1 MRCSLRPP
9 PFHTESHNEFNR
21 AGLLRNGPLRKV
33 TMVSSSTSEAAASQ
47 TLRSGAVGAPSIAFF
62 VIAAAA
68 PLTCVMGIT
77 PLLISHGVGLSSPLV
92 YILIGLV
99 LLLFAVGYVAMSRR
113 IRNAGSMYA
122 YIAQGLGPSWGAGAS
137 FIALAAYFCSIV
149 TLLGFF
155 GFVANN
161 LIKQVTGLDVPWYLL
176 CLAAIAICVLLGRS
190 NLEVGAKVLGLLL
203 ILELSILPILAIAV
217 IFTGGAEGVTFT
229 SWNPVGLF
237 GPGLG
242 VSLAFGYASYIGFEQ
257 TAIYSEEAKDPKRS
271 VKRATI
277 GAVIFTSVF
286 YALLTWVMVL
296 AYGRSDAIQA
306 ALADP
311 GNMVV
316 NAASDYLGQGVVW
329 VVQVLVVTGSF
340 AAVLSFHNAIS
351 RYFFSLGRE
360 KVLPKSLGYVREV
373 AQSPHR
379 GSMTVGAVTAVILLV
394 LFVLGADP
402 YLDIF
407 TWGAAASTVGF
418 VFLQALCSAAIV
430 VYFRRHPEADENVW
444 TTSIAPTLAT
454 IVLGAGVVLIVTNFA
469 SLVGGDVGMAP
480 YIVAL
485 LFLGMGVI
493 GFTVA
498 EVMKRKRRSEWENI
512 GTGRIDIAAVQE
524 AEAQTTSV

>member
-1 MRCSLRPP
+1 M
-9 PFHTESHNEFNR
+9 
-21 AGLLRNGPLRKV
+21 
-33 TMVSSSTSEAAASQ
+33 SSSTSDAPATQS
-47 TLRSGAVGAPSIAFF
+47 LRNGAVGAPAIAFF

-77 PLLISHGVGLSSPLV
+77 PLLIGYGVGISAPLV
-92 YILIGLV
+92 YVLIGLV

-137 FIALAAYFCSIV
+137 FVALAAYFCAII

-155 GFVANN
+155 GFVTQN
-161 LIKQVTGLDVPWYLL
+161 LISSLTGLVVPWYVL
-176 CLAAIAICVLLGRS
+176 CIAAIAICVLLGRS

-203 ILELSILPILAIAV
+203 IAELSVLLILAIAV
-217 IFTGGAEGVTFT
+217 IFTGGSEGVTFD

-277 GAVIFTSVF
+277 GAVIFTSLF
-286 YALLTWVMVL
+286 YALMTWVMVL
-296 AYGRSDAIQA
+296 AFGRSEAMQI
-306 ALADP
+306 ALENP
-311 GNMVV
+311 GDMVV
-316 NAASDYLGQGVVW
+316 IAASDYLGQGIVW
-329 VVQVLVVTGSF
+329 VVQILVVTGSF
-340 AAVLSFHNAIS
+340 AAILSFHNAIS

-360 KVLPKSLGYVREV
+360 KVLPRGLGYVREV

-379 GSMTVGAVTAVILLV
+379 GSVTVGVVNVIILLT
-394 LFVLGADP
+394 LALIGADP

-418 VFLQALCSAAIV
+418 VFLQTLCSAAIV
-430 VYFRRHPEADENVW
+430 VYFRRHRAADENTW
-444 TTSIAPTLAT
+444 TTTIAPTLAT
-454 IVLGAGVVLIVTNFA
+454 LVLGAGVVLIVSNFGN
-469 SLVGGDVGMAP
+469 LVGGEVGIAP
-480 YIVAL
+480 VIIGL
-485 LFLGMGVI
+485 LYLGMGAI
-493 GFTVA
+493 GFIVA
-498 EVMKRKRRSEWENI
+498 EVMKRKRRADWSAI
-512 GTGRIDIAAVQE
+512 GTGRIEVVAPTEEPGVVVS
-524 AEAQTTSV
+524 T

>member
-1 MRCSLRPP
+1 
-9 PFHTESHNEFNR
+9 
-21 AGLLRNGPLRKV
+21 
-33 TMVSSSTSEAAASQ
+33 MVSSSTTEATTEQS
-47 TLRSGAVGAPSIAFF
+47 LRSGAVGAPAIAFF

-77 PLLISHGVGLSSPLV
+77 PLLIGHGVGMSAPLV
-92 YILIGLV
+92 YVLIGLV

-137 FIALAAYFCSIV
+137 FVALAAYFCSII

-155 GFVANN
+155 GYVANN
-161 LIKQVTGLDVPWYLL
+161 LILEATGVDIPWYLL
-176 CLAAIAICVLLGRS
+176 CIAAIVICVALGRS

-203 ILELSILPILAIAV
+203 IAELSILLILAVAV
-217 IFTGGAEGVTFT
+217 IFTGGAEGVTVD
-229 SWNPVGLF
+229 SWNPAGLF

-277 GAVIFTSVF
+277 GAVIFTSLF
-286 YALLTWVMVL
+286 YALMTWVMVL
-296 AYGRSDAIQA
+296 AYGRSEAMQV
-306 ALADP
+306 ALQDP

-316 NAASDYLGQGVVW
+316 TAASDYLGQGVVW
-329 VVQVLVVTGSF
+329 VIQVLVVTGSF

-379 GSMTVGAVTAVILLV
+379 GSMTVGAVNVVLLLA
-394 LFVLGADP
+394 LFALGADP

-418 VFLQALCSAAIV
+418 VSLQALCSWAIV
-430 VYFRRHPEADENVW
+430 MYFRRHKSTEDGLW
-444 TTSIAPTLAT
+444 TTAIAPLLAT
-454 IVLGAGVVLIVTNFA
+454 LVLGAGVVLIVTNFGN
-469 SLVGGDVGMAP
+469 LVGGEVGAAP
-480 YIVAL
+480 FIVAL
-485 LFLGMGVI
+485 LYLGMGVI
-493 GFTVA
+493 GFVVA
-498 EVMKRKRRSEWENI
+498 ERMKRKRRNEWSAI
-512 GTGRIDIAAVQE
+512 GTGRIEVVAAPEEEPQ
-524 AEAQTTSV
+524 ATR

>member
-1 MRCSLRPP
+1 
-9 PFHTESHNEFNR
+9 
-21 AGLLRNGPLRKV
+21 
-33 TMVSSSTSEAAASQ
+33 MVSSSTTEAKAEQS
-47 TLRSGAVGAPSIAFF
+47 LRSGAVGAPSIAFF

-77 PLLISHGVGLSSPLV
+77 PLLIGHGVGMSAPLV

-137 FIALAAYFCSIV
+137 FVALAAYFCSII

-161 LIKQVTGLDVPWYLL
+161 LILEITGLDIPWYLL
-176 CLAAIAICVLLGRS
+176 CIGAILICVILGRS

-203 ILELSILPILAIAV
+203 IAELSILIILAVAV
-217 IFTGGAEGVTFT
+217 IFTGGAEGVTVD

-237 GPGLG
+237 GSGLG

-277 GAVIFTSVF
+277 GAVIFTSLF
-286 YALLTWVMVL
+286 YALMTWVMVL
-296 AYGRSDAIQA
+296 AYGRSEAMQV

-316 NAASDYLGQGVVW
+316 NAASDYLGQSVVW
-329 VVQVLVVTGSF
+329 VIQVLVVTGSF

-360 KVLPKSLGYVREV
+360 KVLPKGLGYVREV

-379 GSMTVGAVTAVILLV
+379 GSMTVGAINVVLLLV
-394 LFVLGADP
+394 LFALGADP

-418 VFLQALCSAAIV
+418 VSLQTLCSAAIV
-430 VYFRRHPEADENVW
+430 AYFRRHPSTEDGPW
-444 TTSIAPTLAT
+444 TTTIAPALAT
-454 IVLGAGVVLIVTNFA
+454 LVLGAGVVLIVVNFGN
-469 SLVGGDVGMAP
+469 LVGGDVGAAP
-480 YIVAL
+480 FYVAML
-485 LFLGMGVI
+485 YLGMGII
-493 GFTVA
+493 GFAVA
-498 EVMKRKRRSEWENI
+498 EVMKRKRRAEWAAI
-512 GTGRIDIAAVQE
+512 GTGRIEVVGVPE
-524 AEAQTTSV
+524 EEPVSS